1 MAVEAQLGGQPATV
15 HFAGLAP
22 GFVGL
27 YQVNVE
33 IPADVASGSEVPLV
47 LLQNGVPSNTVTIAV
62 Q

>member
-1 MAVEAQLGGQPATV
+1 MTIGGQTAAV
-15 HFAGLAP
+15 HFAGPAP

-27 YQVNVE
+27 YQVNEE
-33 IPADVASGSEVPLV
+33 IPADVEPGSEVPLV